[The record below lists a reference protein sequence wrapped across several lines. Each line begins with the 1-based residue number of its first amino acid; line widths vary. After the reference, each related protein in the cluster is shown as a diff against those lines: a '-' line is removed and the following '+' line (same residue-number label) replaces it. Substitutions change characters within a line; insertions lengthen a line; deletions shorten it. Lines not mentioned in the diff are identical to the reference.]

1 MLIRVTNRCTMGCK
15 HCMIDASGPEG
26 GHMNLETLKQAL
38 AFAEACKVRVLIV
51 SGGEPFEHP
60 EIASV
65 LRMCADFQVRTATV
79 VTVCS
84 NGVFALDEEK
94 FALADRCGLVVQVT
108 NDKRYYGRDLWLI
121 KHKFDRPLM
130 CFEDRI
136 RSIVPCRRTR
146 ENGIQPT
153 RLSPMCYNLR
163 SAVRAVGF
171 EKALSA
177 LEAYGKYCTP
187 SVNVDGS
194 ICAGEMDT
202 CFKIGDVS
210 MKPEDLVDGVRGVRC
225 SKCGLRGN
233 LSPFHRAAIGESP

>member
-1 MLIRVTNRCTMGCK
+1 M
-15 HCMIDASGPEG
+15 S
-26 GHMNLETLKQAL
+26 LETLSQTL
-38 AFAEACKVRVLIV
+38 DFVEACKVRVLIV

-60 EIASV
+60 EISSI
-65 LRMCADFQVRTATV
+65 LKMCAEFQARTATV

-84 NGVFALDEEK
+84 NGMFALDEEK
-94 FALADRCGLVVQVT
+94 FELADRCGLVVQVT

-171 EKALSA
+171 EKALNA

-210 MKPEDLVDGVRGVRC
+210 MKPPEDLVDGVRGVRC
-225 SKCGLRGN
+225 SKCGLRNN
-233 LSPFHRAAIGESP
+233 LSPFHRAVIGESP